1 MTTDKKC
8 GYCGADQLEKVG
20 DDLICKRCGMGFRLD
35 GKPMPNTQQIL
46 QEGVKKMN
54 ILKQLFFV
62 FHLREPTHKEL
73 QNLYA
78 FHAHR
83 LEKHPTTKDGY
94 CEFCERNWAKMSN
107 EDFKEELG
115 YQKSYWFNED
125 GTPKE
130 NRL

>member
-1 MTTDKKC
+1 MSEKKC

-20 DDLICKRCGMGFRLD
+20 DDLICKRCGLGFGLD
-35 GKPMPNTQQIL
+35 GKPMPNAFQIL
-46 QEGVKKMN
+46 QEGVTKMKM
-54 ILKQLFFV
+54 LKQLFFV

-83 LEKHPTTKDGY
+83 SEKHPTTKGGY
-94 CEFCERNWAKMSN
+94 CEFCERNWIKMST
-107 EDFKEELG
+107 EKFKEETG
-115 YQKSYWFNED
+115 YERSHWFNED